1 MSVAPSQTNKD
12 DTDDTLYA
20 PENLISDTS
29 WEKEQQLKHE
39 RARGH
44 LGDEGRDWQQSK
56 KVERKKKL
64 SRVFL
69 HKRQLERGGE

>member
-1 MSVAPSQTNKD
+1 MPVAPSQANKD

-29 WEKEQQLKHE
+29 WDKKQQFKHE

-44 LGDEGRDWQQSK
+44 PGDKGWDWRQSK
-56 KVERKKKL
+56 KVEKKKL
-64 SRVFL
+64 SRFFL
-69 HKRQLERGGE
+69 HKRLLERGGE